1 MYRDYHVQGAVVQT
15 VKKALADMGIEGFTV
30 IPRNQPTMTAGDSPG
45 FNLDRSN
52 ILVDIL
58 SHRRNGWQSH
68 RYITEEREDGTVIR
82 IKREEWLDTWT
93 IQLSGV
99 TQRNIDDTGNTVTA
113 YDALSM
119 VQIWMNSSEGAK
131 YMRNREKVPFAPFW
145 IFDVRRHAY
154 KDDSHINQIE
164 ASLDFKINLVQ
175 FIDSDPIFI
184 TDWEVE
190 THPI

>member
-1 MYRDYHVQGAVVQT
+1 MYTDYHVQGAVVQT
-15 VKKALADMGIEGFTV
+15 VKQALKDMGVEGFVV
-30 IPRNQPTMTAGDSPG
+30 IPRNMPTMTTGGSNG
-45 FNLDRSN
+45 FNLDRDN

-68 RYITEEREDGTVIR
+68 RYINEVQEDGSVLR
-82 IKREEWLDTWT
+82 VKREEWIETWT

-99 TQRNIDDTGNTVTA
+99 RRREITDSGDSVTG
-113 YDALSM
+113 YDALSK
-119 VQIWMNSSEGAK
+119 VQVWLNSSVGGE
-131 YMRNREKVPFAPFW
+131 YMRHREKVPFAPFW

-175 FIDSDPIFI
+175 FIDSKPIHI
-184 TDWEVE
+184 TDFEVE